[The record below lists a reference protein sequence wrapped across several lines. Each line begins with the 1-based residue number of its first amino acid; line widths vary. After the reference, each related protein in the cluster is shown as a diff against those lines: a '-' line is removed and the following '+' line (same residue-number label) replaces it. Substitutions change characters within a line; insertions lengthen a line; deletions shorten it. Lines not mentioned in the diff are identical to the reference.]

1 MEVEEY
7 IHQKVKIFK
16 NKTYFHLF
24 QTILINLSKN
34 VRIYR
39 KKYSLSGNLEN
50 NLNKNKNEKSS
61 VWFYIMK
68 IVLDKLK
75 EKEKAFFPKNN
86 LDVNPLVFSYLVKL
100 CKNKMAKLEKL
111 SIIENAPM
119 DNLIRLYLDLCQK
132 EINPEIPEKKEEKK
146 KSISNLKDYINN
158 NKALAKNMN
167 QAKNT
172 QQKKEVKE
180 DEEDSNE
187 NVTKKYGIGKLKLKY
202 NKSLCRLFIGDTD
215 EKSVQKKY
223 LMSITVKKDRTLKI
237 NGQPIGKSE
246 SYARRIINEIGE
258 EKGYYIDDDLNK
270 IINKFKREQKFLDDY
285 RKNLKLEQNENIKKL
300 STNNKYN
307 KKSLKIINLKSTQDM
322 TKSPSQIYDFK
333 NYMTIKK
340 KSRNFNL
347 MEYYTNNINKQK
359 NIKNDFKSLSNPH
372 IYHRKIIFS
381 GFGGKRK
388 ISKAL
393 LSKFKKF
400 KANKTI
406 DVENK
411 VNFHDYMMN
420 KNDFFFNNEFDI
432 KLK

>member
-1 MEVEEY
+1 
-7 IHQKVKIFK
+7 
-16 NKTYFHLF
+16 
-24 QTILINLSKN
+24 
-34 VRIYR
+34 
-39 KKYSLSGNLEN
+39 
-50 NLNKNKNEKSS
+50 
-61 VWFYIMK
+61 
-68 IVLDKLK
+68 
-75 EKEKAFFPKNN
+75 
-86 LDVNPLVFSYLVKL
+86 
-100 CKNKMAKLEKL
+100 
-111 SIIENAPM
+111 
-119 DNLIRLYLDLCQK
+119 
-132 EINPEIPEKKEEKK
+132 
-146 KSISNLKDYINN
+146 
-158 NKALAKNMN
+158 MN
-167 QAKNT
+167 QTKNISS
-172 QQKKEVKE
+172 KKNSKGE
-180 DEEDSNE
+180 EEDSNE
-187 NVTKKYGIGKLKLKY
+187 NVTKKYCIGKLKLKY

-237 NGQPIGKSE
+237 NGQKLGKSE
-246 SYARRIINEIGE
+246 IYLRRIINEMGE
-258 EKGYYIDDDLNK
+258 EKGNYIDNDMNK
-270 IINKFKREQKFLDDY
+270 IINKFKSEQKFLDDY